1 MKWLK
6 QLFRTD
12 LTRVTVENPL
22 VIESPRIAFL
32 NLIGPSADSLLY
44 QDKAAVASLFASIEE
59 GGSQPPTC
67 DVLMIYCDLQK
78 DGVIAG
84 HSKSLREI
92 IDDAKAAIVIV
103 GSENSA
109 DAYTAAGKPTGRGR
123 ANLVMTLK
131 RNGPAFTSFFT
142 ALFRRMFAGQSMLR
156 AWVELAPQIP
166 GATHDNCPETIF
178 AAELSHVV
186 FRAA

>member
-1 MKWLK
+1 MNWLK
-6 QLFRTD
+6 KLFYAN

-22 VIESPRIAFL
+22 AIESPRIAFL

-44 QDKAAVASLFASIEE
+44 QDKAALGSLFASIEE
-59 GGSQPPTC
+59 GGSQALTC
-67 DVLMIYCDLQK
+67 EVLMIYCDLQK
-78 DGVIAG
+78 DGVIVG

-109 DAYTAAGKPTGRGR
+109 DAYTAAAKPTGRGK

-131 RNGPAFTSFFT
+131 RNGSAFTSFFT
-142 ALFRRMFAGQSMLR
+142 ALFTRMFAGQSMLL

-166 GATHDNCPETIF
+166 DATHDSCPATIF
-178 AAELSHVV
+178 VAEVSHVV